1 MAIFTGAYQGI
12 LSLDGKVI
20 TDGNRADLQI
30 SYERIENRER
40 MASGRLRINYID
52 SKMKLSTSWSNIF
65 SDNTTVDGYKGA
77 AYLRDLYDSKMG
89 NSFPVVV
96 TAKNVSSTVST
107 SITGN
112 SNNTSLPQSTIYV
125 VSNTGFTVPG
135 YISVKSNTG
144 NSMYELIYYTG
155 TGGTAA
161 GTGASGPSFTGC
173 TGSSSGTLYSGSEV
187 VQAGTSETVTMV
199 FSSFEYT
206 VVKRGPDRD
215 IVNISVE
222 LEEL

>member
-1 MAIFTGAYQGI
+1 MPIFTGAYQGI
-12 LSLDGKVI
+12 LSLDGNVMS
-20 TDGNRADLQI
+20 DGNRADLAI
-30 SYERIENRER
+30 SYQRIESRER
-40 MASGRLRINYID
+40 MASGRLRVNYVD
-52 SKMKLSTSWSNIF
+52 SKMKISTSWSNVF

-77 AYLRDLYDSKMG
+77 AYLRDLYDAKRG

-96 TAKNVSSTVST
+96 TAKNISSTIST

-135 YISVKSNTG
+135 YVSVKSNTG
-144 NSMYELIYYTG
+144 NAIYELIYYTG
-155 TGGTAA
+155 TGGTPS

-173 TGSSSGTLYSGSEV
+173 TGASSGTLYSGSEV
-187 VQAGTSETVTMV
+187 IQAGTSETITMV

-222 LEEL
+222 LEEI